1 MTNTIR
7 RRASSF
13 LPVVLNSG
21 GPERTGALERAHKD
35 LGINIKVEIKPIDGE
50 TTYKV
55 PYVDIVTYRSKE
67 GHYKIAFRTS
77 QGQKVRA

>member
-1 MTNTIR
+1 MTDTVR
-7 RRASSF
+7 RIASSY
-13 LPVVLNSG
+13 LPVVLNLG
-21 GPERTGALERAHKD
+21 GPERTAALERVHKD
-35 LGINIKVEIKPIDGE
+35 LGINIKVEIKPIDSE

-55 PYVDIVTYRSKE
+55 PYVDIVTYTSMG